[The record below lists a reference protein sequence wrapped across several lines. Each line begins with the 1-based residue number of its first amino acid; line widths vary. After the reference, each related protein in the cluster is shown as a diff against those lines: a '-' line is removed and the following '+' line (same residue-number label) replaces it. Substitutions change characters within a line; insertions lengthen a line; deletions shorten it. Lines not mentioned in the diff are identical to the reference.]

1 MCLSI
6 PGKISSISG
15 KGIIVDYKTKKA
27 TIFNS
32 LVEDIK
38 EGDWVLVENKFITR
52 KLSDAQ
58 AKEFFNLIKE

>member
-1 MCLSI
+1 M
-6 PGKISSISG
+6 
-15 KGIIVDYKTKKA
+15 DYKTKKA